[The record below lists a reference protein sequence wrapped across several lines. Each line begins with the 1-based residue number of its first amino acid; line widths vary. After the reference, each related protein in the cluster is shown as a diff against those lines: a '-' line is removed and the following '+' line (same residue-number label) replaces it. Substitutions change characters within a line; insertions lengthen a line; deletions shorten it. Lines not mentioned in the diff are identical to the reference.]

1 VFGLTKS
8 VGCREFFFRSLF
20 SRHLATVSLLGLIN
34 SSAKVN
40 NFVFFEV
47 ISDVPYDS
55 AGLAVSSS
63 EFL

>member
-1 VFGLTKS
+1 V
-8 VGCREFFFRSLF
+8 VCREFFFKPLF

-34 SSAKVN
+34 SAAKVN
-40 NFVFFEV
+40 NFVFFFEV